1 MSCAQVPPG
10 GTRHLDRVG
19 KARAQGIPK
28 SRGGV
33 DRIVDKAVRSLAGQA
48 RDDCD
53 AHGGLLHEG
62 TIGLAEA
69 IDRYDMA
76 YAQDLKDCTGPTQAS
91 SSPSSPII
99 PKGARLGT
107 YATYWIRARI
117 VRAIQSREH
126 AFRFPEHALQASH
139 RLVRAAQDMGLK
151 WDVVAELAL
160 ILL

>member
-1 MSCAQVPPG
+1 MPTAL
-10 GTRHLDRVG
+10 T
-19 KARAQGIPK
+19 
-28 SRGGV
+28 
-33 DRIVDKAVRSLAGQA
+33 
-48 RDDCD
+48 RDD
-53 AHGGLLHEG
+53 LLHQG
-62 TIGLAEA
+62 TTIGLAEA

-107 YATYWIRARI
+107 YATYWIRTRI

-126 AFRFPEHALQASH
+126 AFCFPEHTLQASH
-139 RLVRAAQDMGLK
+139 RLVRAAKDMGLK

-160 ILL
+160 ILM